1 MAAEGLPL
9 ARLSPAHRM
18 MALQGDPPARRVLS
32 AREKAAVIVRY
43 LLAEGTPLPLN
54 QLPDHMQSALA
65 EQMGAMRLIDRAT
78 LDAVVAEFM
87 AELEAVGMAFPGG
100 LEGALSVMDGHI
112 SQTAASRLRRKAGV
126 STKGDPWERLITLPA
141 DKLIPVI
148 LDEAVEVAAVIL
160 SKLPVQRAAEILGKL
175 PGDKARRI
183 AFAVSLTGNVDPE
196 TVHRIGLA
204 ILAQLDSQPPRA
216 FDKGPVERVGAI
228 LNISPQV
235 TRDDVLAGLEA
246 EDAGFAEQVRK
257 AIFTYLHIPARI
269 PPRDVPKIIRIV
281 DQTALVAAMAFSQ
294 GQEEFEAATEF
305 ILANISQRMAQG
317 IREEVAARGK
327 VKEKDAEEAMNLI
340 VSAVRTLE
348 ASGELV
354 MIQPEDDD

>member
-9 ARLSPAHRM
+9 APFGAGQGLMSLS
-18 MALQGDPPARRVLS
+18 GDGPMRRVLNP
-32 AREKAAVIVRY
+32 REKAAVIVRY
-43 LLAEGTPLPLN
+43 LLAQGAVLPLN

-65 EQMGAMRLIDRAT
+65 EQMGAMRLIDRDT
-78 LDAVVAEFM
+78 LDRVVAEFV
-87 AELEAVGMAFPGG
+87 AELDSVGLAFPGG

-126 STKGDPWERLITLPA
+126 STKGDPWERLVTLPP
-141 DKLIPVI
+141 DKLLPVI
-148 LDEAVEVAAVIL
+148 GEESVEVAAVIL
-160 SKLPVQRAAEILGKL
+160 SKLPVQRAADILGKL
-175 PGDKARRI
+175 PGDRARRI

-204 ILAQLDSQPPRA
+204 ILGQIDSQPPRA

-228 LNISPQV
+228 LNISPQI

-246 EDAGFAEQVRK
+246 EDAGFAAEVRK
-257 AIFTYLHIPARI
+257 AIFTYVHIATRI
-269 PPRDVPKIIRIV
+269 SPRDVPKILRV
-281 DQTALVAAMAFSQ
+281 TDQTALVAAMAWSA
-294 GQEEFEAATEF
+294 GKPDLEPSTDF
-305 ILANISQRMAQG
+305 ILSNISQRMAQG

-327 VKEKDAEEAMNLI
+327 VKDKEAEEAMNQI
-340 VSAVRTLE
+340 ISAIRSLE

-354 MIQPEDDD
+354 MVQPEEDG